1 MPSKPKSEIKSEITK
16 YLTIISRKRY
26 LFFCIFVLATLLSV
40 IYSYTAKKV
49 YKSTATILYE
59 KETLINPLIRGLAVS
74 SDAYERLN
82 TIRELVLSRSRLLEV
97 IRKLDLDLEIKTP
110 LELENLI
117 NSMRKAIRIE
127 VIGKNLYSISYEGD
141 TPEMVK
147 NVVNTLCNIFIEE
160 NLAASRVAAHDAFS
174 FIEDQLET
182 YRKKL
187 EESENALREFKEQNL
202 GQLPGVENIN
212 FVNLEKYQRLLAE
225 TEIQL
230 KEANLERS
238 LLEEQL
244 SKEKPL
250 ILAFSSSNRNDLEG
264 RLAQLNTQLSSLLT
278 NYTENYPDVIRIKKE
293 IEEIKEK
300 ILKNKNNKAED
311 EKSKESELTTETLN
325 PIYQKIKEDLNRI
338 NIEINI
344 LNSRIYEYKEKIDS
358 YKNKVESIPKQE
370 QELARLKRG
379 YSVNVEI
386 YQILLNKLEEARI
399 SRELE
404 IKQSGGIHNFQVID
418 TAQLPLLPS
427 KPNKPKLI
435 LFGMIIGLGIGSFI
449 NIYEVK
455 KYFEYPFLV
464 GIPKIVTNKD
474 IKKKRRDNIMF
485 FSIVAIFIS
494 SMLVL
499 ILKNSNL
506 FLLIKNS
513 HLALSIKELITK
525 SIVF

>member
-1 MPSKPKSEIKSEITK
+1 M
-16 YLTIISRKRY
+16 ISRKRY
-26 LFFCIFVLATLLSV
+26 LFFCVFALVTILSV

-74 SDAYERLN
+74 SDADERLN
-82 TIRELVLSRSRLLEV
+82 TIRELVLSRSRLLNV
-97 IRKLDLDLEIKTP
+97 IRKLDLDLEIDSP

-117 NSMRKAIRIE
+117 NRMRKSINIE

-141 TPEMVK
+141 IPEIVK

-174 FIEDQLET
+174 FIEDQLEI

-187 EESENALREFKEQNL
+187 EESENALREFKEKNL
-202 GQLPGVENIN
+202 GQLPGEENIN
-212 FVNLEKYQRLLAE
+212 FVNLEKYQRLLVE

-230 KEANLERS
+230 KEAHLEGS
-238 LLEEQL
+238 LLKEQL

-250 ILAFSSSNRNDLEG
+250 ILAFSSSNKNDLEG
-264 RLAQLNTQLSSLLT
+264 RLTQLNAQLSFLLT
-278 NYTENYPDVIRIKKE
+278 SYTENYPDVIRIKKE
-293 IEEIKEK
+293 IEEIEER
-300 ILKNKNNKAED
+300 LSKNKNKEVVD
-311 EKSKESELTTETLN
+311 EKNKEGELTTETLN
-325 PIYQKIKEDLNRI
+325 PIYQQIKENLNKV
-338 NIEINI
+338 NIQINI
-344 LNSRIYEYKEKIDS
+344 LNSRIDEYKEKIKL

-418 TAQLPLLPS
+418 AAQLPLLPS
-427 KPNKPKLI
+427 KPNKPRSI
-435 LFGMIIGLGIGSFI
+435 LFGMIIGLGIGFGAIYLLDILDNSFNSI
-449 NIYEVK
+449 NEVK
-455 KYFEYPFLV
+455 KYFEYPLVV
-464 GIPKIVTNKD
+464 GIPKIVANDD
-474 IKKKRRDNIMF
+474 IKKKRRHNLIF
-485 FSIVAIFIS
+485 FSILVIFIS
-494 SMLVL
+494 SILAL
-499 ILKNSNL
+499 IFKNSYL
-506 FLLIKNS
+506 FVLIKNS
-513 HLALSIKELITK
+513 QIGLSIKELIAK
-525 SIVF
+525 PMIFK